1 MEGVWPPLSSTR
13 VCDGECPGPS
23 DATSRNASRGS
34 HSTQGCAPCVQHPSP
49 SSGQKGL
56 PLSVSVLEF
65 GDTLHLED
73 SEWPLEMGMRVPFG
87 MRVAVLDAWR
97 GRLAK
102 QPGKRLGQATPAFS
116 ATAPSRT
123 QPGRPRRVTGQPA
136 GPRHSGHCSA
146 RQRFKLWGRT
156 TSWTSPQRTVW
167 SGGICR
173 TFAKTE
179 SRRRT
184 AAASVRVRV
193 CVCGGCQQ
201 GRLAGDLCG
210 ERIGPGGTG
219 VCAETPGPV
228 TGTTS
233 SAAGSVRSGYQ
244 AGRAACAVK
253 GQFL

>member
-1 MEGVWPPLSSTR
+1 MVSARGPGTPLLEMCHAEVTAPRAVLCASSVR
-13 VCDGECPGPS
+13 PLPAARRACRS
-23 DATSRNASRGS
+23 
-34 HSTQGCAPCVQHPSP
+34 PSP
-49 SSGQKGL
+49 SWSSGTR
-56 PLSVSVLEF
+56 SIWR
-65 GDTLHLED
+65 T
-73 SEWPLEMGMRVPFG
+73 SEWLLEMGMRVPFG

-136 GPRHSGHCSA
+136 GPRHRGHCSA

-156 TSWTSPQRTVW
+156 TSWTSPRRTVW

-184 AAASVRVRV
+184 AAA
-193 CVCGGCQQ
+193 
-201 GRLAGDLCG
+201 
-210 ERIGPGGTG
+210 
-219 VCAETPGPV
+219 
-228 TGTTS
+228 
-233 SAAGSVRSGYQ
+233 
-244 AGRAACAVK
+244 
-253 GQFL
+253 